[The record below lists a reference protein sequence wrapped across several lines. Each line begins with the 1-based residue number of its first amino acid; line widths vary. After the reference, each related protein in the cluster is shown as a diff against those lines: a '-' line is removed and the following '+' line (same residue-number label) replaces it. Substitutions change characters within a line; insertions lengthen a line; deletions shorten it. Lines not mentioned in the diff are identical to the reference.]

1 MHIGHARCYIFW
13 DVVERFLRYLGYQVK
28 HVSNVTD
35 ISIDDRLLKRIKETG
50 ESFQQLII
58 RHTRDYFADRKS
70 LGIADPMTYSLATQH
85 IHEMIEFIE
94 RLIDSN
100 HAYITEDGVY
110 FRISTFPN
118 YGKLAGISPEAL
130 REGAS
135 GRIDKD
141 EYDKESVGDFVLWK
155 TAKPG
160 EPYWYSPWGKGR
172 PGWHIECS
180 AMAMKYLGESLDISG
195 GGEDNIF
202 PHHEN
207 TIAQSETANRKTFV
221 RYWIHVRH
229 LSLNGERMSKSTGNF
244 ITVRDA
250 VAKYGAANVRLLLLS
265 THYRKP
271 MDFNAIDLNRVKKK
285 LGRLQHTISLLRA
298 AQQTQ
303 KTSYPEDQALSQEL
317 AEMKQQFQKALSN
330 DFNTALAISHLNRYI
345 SRIQQHLQPTPR
357 IGKQLANKIL
367 DTLQQIGT
375 ILFGDLYTQQVSNT
389 PQADISPLVTFLLR
403 ERERLRQNKQFN
415 QADSIRT
422 ALKKMGIEIA
432 DTATG
437 PLWWHKPSV

>member
-1 MHIGHARCYIFW
+1 GFESYSVRANPRFPSWIPMEIGIGSNPIARCFPFW
-13 DVVERFLRYLGYQVK
+13 QSLTNTIGDSDARRQGAAKRTWACPAFVFRSIVSSSEERVMSRRNVRWGLWLAILSATSPARAQQGAVRHVHDPVIIRENDAWYVFSTGAGIPVRCSRDLARWEQIGRVFTDDVPAWAHKEIPEAR
-28 HVSNVTD
+28 HVWAPD
-35 ISIDDRLLKRIKETG
+35 ISYYGGRFHLYYSVSTLGSQRSCIGLATNTTLDPSSPEFAWIDHGKVI
-50 ESFQQLII
+50 ESF
-58 RHTRDYFADRKS
+58 
-70 LGIADPMTYSLATQH
+70 P
-85 IHEMIEFIE
+85 
-94 RLIDSN
+94 
-100 HAYITEDGVY
+100 
-110 FRISTFPN
+110 
-118 YGKLAGISPEAL
+118 
-130 REGAS
+130 
-135 GRIDKD
+135 GR
-141 EYDKESVGDFVLWK
+141 
-155 TAKPG
+155 
-160 EPYWYSPWGKGR
+160 
-172 PGWHIECS
+172 
-180 AMAMKYLGESLDISG
+180 
-195 GGEDNIF
+195 
-202 PHHEN
+202 
-207 TIAQSETANRKTFV
+207 
-221 RYWIHVRH
+221 
-229 LSLNGERMSKSTGNF
+229 
-244 ITVRDA
+244 
-250 VAKYGAANVRLLLLS
+250 
-265 THYRKP
+265 

-285 LGRLQHTISLLRA
+285 LGRLQQTISLLRA